1 MKEIILNLSK
11 KQKIILSIVIS
22 IIFVLV
28 LIYVYQNLYEEDTE
42 IILTNEENVLDAE
55 TNEIVDSN
63 EEISSQNNRES
74 EETVVVHV
82 IGEVN
87 NPGVVTLPEGSRIID
102 AINMAGG
109 KTEEADLSKI
119 NLAYIV
125 EDGTQI
131 YIPRINEDLNQVN
144 LISDGAGVGVV
155 ITDSNVEENE
165 VDSKVNINTA
175 SKEKLET
182 LPGVGE
188 TTAQKIIDYREA
200 NGKFKTIEDIKNVSG
215 IGDAKYESL
224 KDKITVWKN
233 KKFFETFLKVN
244 RYYK

>member
-1 MKEIILNLSK
+1 MKDIILNLSK

-42 IILTNEENVLDAE
+42 ILLTNE
-55 TNEIVDSN
+55 TNELSPEMNENSN
-63 EEISSQNNRES
+63 EDSTSLNSNET

-82 IGEVN
+82 IGEIN

-131 YIPRINEDLNQVN
+131 YIPRINENLNQVN

-165 VDSKVNINTA
+165 VNAKVNINTA

-215 IGDAKYESL
+215 IGDSKYESL
-224 KDKITVWKN
+224 KDKITV
-233 KKFFETFLKVN
+233 
-244 RYYK
+244 

>member
-28 LIYVYQNLYEEDTE
+28 LIYVYQNLYEEDAE

-224 KDKITVWKN
+224 KDKITVWK
-233 KKFFETFLKVN
+233 
-244 RYYK
+244 YKN

>member
-28 LIYVYQNLYEEDTE
+28 LIYVYQNLYEEDAE
-42 IILTNEENVLDAE
+42 ILLTNEENVLDAE

-131 YIPRINEDLNQVN
+131 YIPRINENLNQVN

-224 KDKITVWKN
+224 KDKITV
-233 KKFFETFLKVN
+233 
-244 RYYK
+244 

>member
-28 LIYVYQNLYEEDTE
+28 LIYVYQNLYEEDAE

-224 KDKITVWKN
+224 KDKITV
-233 KKFFETFLKVN
+233 
-244 RYYK
+244 

>member
-1 MKEIILNLSK
+1 MKDIILNLSK

-22 IIFVLV
+22 IIFALV

-63 EEISSQNNRES
+63 EEISSQNNS
-74 EETVVVHV
+74 EPKETVVVHV

-131 YIPRINEDLNQVN
+131 YIPRINENLNQVN

-165 VDSKVNINTA
+165 VNAKVNINTA

-215 IGDAKYESL
+215 IGDSKYESL
-224 KDKITVWKN
+224 KDKITVWKY
-233 KKFFETFLKVN
+233 KK
-244 RYYK
+244 

>member
-11 KQKIILSIVIS
+11 KQKIIISIVII
-22 IIFVLV
+22 IIFSLF
-28 LIYVYQNLYEEDTE
+28 LIYVYQNLYVDDSE
-42 IILTNEENVLDAE
+42 IILSNNINDVTLN
-55 TNEIVDSN
+55 TNEIDVKEEKNN
-63 EEISSQNNRES
+63 EEK
-74 EETVVVHV
+74 VVVHV

-102 AINMAGG
+102 AINKAGG

-119 NLAYIV
+119 NLAFIV

-131 YIPRINEDLNQVN
+131 YIPRINENLNQIN
-144 LISDGAGVGVV
+144 LISDDAGIGV
-155 ITDSNVEENE
+155 IINDSNLEENKVE
-165 VDSKVNINTA
+165 VKVNINTA

-182 LPGVGE
+182 LPGIGE

-215 IGDAKYESL
+215 IGEAKYESL
-224 KDKITVWKN
+224 KDKITV
-233 KKFFETFLKVN
+233 
-244 RYYK
+244 

>member
-11 KQKIILSIVIS
+11 KQKIIIGVIIT
-22 IIFVLV
+22 IIFLLF
-28 LIYVYQNLYEEDTE
+28 LIYVYKNLYQEDND
-42 IILTNEENVLDAE
+42 IILLNNE
-55 TNEIVDSN
+55 TNEIKSENEINDIGKIEN
-63 EEISSQNNRES
+63 EEI
-74 EETVVVHV
+74 VIVHV

-87 NPGVVTLPEGSRIID
+87 NPGVVKLKEGSRIID
-102 AINMAGG
+102 AINKAGG

-131 YIPRINEDLNQVN
+131 YIPRINENLNQIS
-144 LISDGAGVGVV
+144 LISDGAGEGV
-155 ITDSNVEENE
+155 IINDSNEEKEEIN
-165 VDSKVNINTA
+165 VKVNINTA

-182 LPGVGE
+182 LPGIGE

-215 IGDAKYESL
+215 IGESKYESL
-224 KDKITVWKN
+224 KDKITV
-233 KKFFETFLKVN
+233 
-244 RYYK
+244 

>member
-224 KDKITVWKN
+224 KDKITV
-233 KKFFETFLKVN
+233 
-244 RYYK
+244 

>member
-1 MKEIILNLSK
+1 
-11 KQKIILSIVIS
+11 
-22 IIFVLV
+22 
-28 LIYVYQNLYEEDTE
+28 
-42 IILTNEENVLDAE
+42 
-55 TNEIVDSN
+55 
-63 EEISSQNNRES
+63 
-74 EETVVVHV
+74 
-82 IGEVN
+82 
-87 NPGVVTLPEGSRIID
+87 
-102 AINMAGG
+102 MAGG

>member
-11 KQKIILSIVIS
+11 KQKIIISVVI
-22 IIFVLV
+22 IILFTLV
-28 LIYVYQNLYEEDTE
+28 LIYVYQNLYVDDSE
-42 IILTNEENVLDAE
+42 IILSNNINDGTLN
-55 TNEIVDSN
+55 TNEIGAK
-63 EEISSQNNRES
+63 EEKSD
-74 EETVVVHV
+74 EEKVVVHV

-131 YIPRINEDLNQVN
+131 YIPRINENLNQVN
-144 LISDGAGVGVV
+144 LISDGAGIGV
-155 ITDSNVEENE
+155 IINDSNMEENKVE
-165 VDSKVNINTA
+165 VKVNINTA
-175 SKEKLET
+175 NKEKLET
-182 LPGVGE
+182 LPGIGE
-188 TTAQKIIDYREA
+188 TTAQKIIDYRET

-224 KDKITVWKN
+224 KDKITV
-233 KKFFETFLKVN
+233 
-244 RYYK
+244 